1 MTAAAVL
8 AADDVLGP
16 RLAELARAAMAPQ
29 AYDYC
34 AGAAGDQATVARNVA
49 ALDALLFTWRVLGGA
64 AAPRTRVR
72 VPGGELAAP
81 LVVAPMGLQGL
92 CCPDAEV
99 AGAAAAAELG
109 LGHCLSMFASRPV
122 EEVAGAGPGVRWQQ
136 LYLLRDRELTR
147 AHLDRAEAAG
157 CAAIV
162 VTVDV
167 PVVGRRT
174 LDRRN
179 SFDRF
184 AAAPP
189 ALLAYPEF
197 AGADRG
203 LAGVFPDARQTWAD
217 IAWLAGRSAL
227 PVLVKGVLDPRD
239 ARLAVRAGAAGVVV
253 SNHGGR
259 QLDRCVPAIGA
270 LGAVVAAVPPDL
282 PVFFDS
288 GIRRGSHI
296 AAALALG
303 ARAVLVGRPVLWGLA
318 VAGREGA
325 RVVLTAL
332 ADDLRHV
339 MTLVGAESV
348 EALREIE
355 LREGRL

>member
-1 MTAAAVL
+1 MTAPAVVS
-8 AADDVLGP
+8 ADDVLGP
-16 RLAELARAAMAPQ
+16 RLAELAQAAMAPA

-34 AGAAGDQATVARNVA
+34 AGAAGDQATLTRNVA
-49 ALDALLFTWRVLGGA
+49 ALDALVFTWRVLGGA
-64 AAPRTRVR
+64 AEPRTRVR
-72 VPGGELAAP
+72 IPGGELAAP

-92 CCPDAEV
+92 CCPDAEAAS
-99 AGAAAAAELG
+99 AGAAAALG
-109 LGHCLSMFASRPV
+109 LGHCLSMFSSRPI

-157 CAAIV
+157 CTAIV

-179 SFDRF
+179 GFDRF
-184 AAAPP
+184 QAAPP

-197 AGADRG
+197 ARADRR
-203 LAGVFPDARQTWAD
+203 LAEVFPDARPTWAD
-217 IAWLAGRSAL
+217 IAWLVGRSGL

-239 ARLAVRAGAAGVVV
+239 ARLAMEAGAAGVVV

-259 QLDRCVPAIGA
+259 QLDRCVPAIDA
-270 LGAVVAAVPPDL
+270 LGAVVAAVPPDT

-303 ARAVLVGRPVLWGLA
+303 ARAVLIGRPVLWGLA

-325 RVVLTAL
+325 QAVLTTL
-332 ADDLRHV
+332 ADDLRHI
-339 MTLVGAESV
+339 MTLVGAASV

-355 LREGRL
+355 LGEGRS